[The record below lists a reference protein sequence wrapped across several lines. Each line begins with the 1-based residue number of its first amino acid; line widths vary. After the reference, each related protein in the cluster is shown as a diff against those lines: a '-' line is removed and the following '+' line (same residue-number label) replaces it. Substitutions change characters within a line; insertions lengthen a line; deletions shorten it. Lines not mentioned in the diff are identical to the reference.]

1 MNEHCVQFIND
12 YLCSIIY
19 YKKSYLYSL
28 AFFLNPQNGEIS
40 KKIKKGPGW
49 NLIWFTTMYT
59 KLYSHT
65 MKMKQ
70 NK

>member
-40 KKIKKGPGW
+40 KKIKKGPG
-49 NLIWFTTMYT
+49 
-59 KLYSHT
+59 
-65 MKMKQ
+65 
-70 NK
+70 